1 MAVLTGAGFALG
13 PVGWAI
19 LAVVIVCV
27 VAAIVIDELKKTGNV
42 EAINLPSEK
51 SADSPPMTDAEKEEA
66 ARLDAEAAAEAAAED
81 ATTVVVGTEVLK
93 CGEAGTYGELLEKSA
108 DKKFDRDHVP
118 SKAALQRA
126 AEKLLVKHGIEL
138 SKGQIKALFGPKGA
152 ISLAG
157 RTIAIFRKDHQK
169 HSDTYGGR
177 NNTKKIDTD
186 SDELQKAA
194 KKDTQRIEDADGKEM
209 DADCAEKYAKAAKEI
224 RKKTHAEYEDELLAL
239 IEHIKNTIL

>member
-19 LAVVIVCV
+19 LAVVVVCV
-27 VAAIVIDELKKTGNV
+27 VAAIVIDEIKKTGNV

-118 SKAALQRA
+118 SKAALQKA
-126 AEKLLVKHGIEL
+126 ARNLLRKRKIDL
-138 SKGQIKALFGPKGA
+138 SDEQTSALFGPKGA
-152 ISLAG
+152 ISRAG
-157 RTIAIFRKDHQK
+157 RAIAIFRKDHQK

-177 NNTKKIDTD
+177 NNQTKISDD
-186 SDELQKAA
+186 ADELQKAA
-194 KKDTQRIEDADGKEM
+194 KKDTKRIEEAEGKEM
-209 DADCAEKYAKAAKEI
+209 DADCADKYAKAAEEI
-224 RKKTHAEYEDELLAL
+224 RKKTHAEYEDELNA
-239 IEHIKNTIL
+239 IIDHILNTVI

>member
-19 LAVVIVCV
+19 LAVVAVCV
-27 VAAIVIDELKKTGNV
+27 VAYIVIDKIKKTGNV

-81 ATTVVVGTEVLK
+81 ATTVVVGTEILK

-118 SKAALQRA
+118 SKAALQKA
-126 AEKLLVKHGIEL
+126 ARKLLRERKISL
-138 SKGQIKALFGPKGA
+138 SEDQAKALFGPKGA

-177 NNTKKIDTD
+177 NNETKIQND
-186 SDELQKAA
+186 SEELQKAA
-194 KKDTQRIEDADGKEM
+194 KKDTERIENAEGKEM
-209 DADCAEKYAKAAKEI
+209 DADCAAKYAKAAEEI
-224 RKKTHAEYEDELLAL
+224 RKKTHAEYESELNSL
-239 IEHIKNTIL
+239 IDDIINTIP